1 MRKKKTEIAKAKIQ
15 PSRMNPKDRVLEK
28 PEWRQQDWETNE
40 AYAQFQRWY
49 IMPNGSNVVDYL
61 AINGHTKQ
69 NTGVVEFKRLY
80 DAISALR
87 HNYLWNERTKAF
99 LENQRIETEKEL
111 ERQRKKD
118 IAKLVRN
125 LDVVETSCLGVMNGI
140 LKKMQTNEIA
150 YDGIDYKGA
159 TNALMRAC
167 ETIIKHT
174 ETKLKFLKDDN
185 ESHNTTVTVNV
196 GIEALQNI
204 GISVHGSQSKLLQE
218 IEEENE

>member
-1 MRKKKTEIAKAKIQ
+1 MRKKKTEIVKNNTY

-28 PEWRQQDWETNE
+28 PEWKQQEWENNE
-40 AYAQFQRWY
+40 AYAKFQRWY
-49 IMPNGSNVVDYL
+49 IMPHGSNMGDYL
-61 AINGHTKQ
+61 AILGHTKQ
-69 NTGVVEFKRLY
+69 NTSVAEYKRLY
-80 DAISALR
+80 DALSAIR

-99 LENQRIETEKEL
+99 LEHQRVETEKEI

-125 LDVVETSCLGVMNGI
+125 LDAVETSCLGVMNGI
-140 LKKMQTNEIA
+140 LEKMQNKEIK

-167 ETIIKHT
+167 ETILKHT
-174 ETKLKFLKDDN
+174 ETKLKFLKDDKEN
-185 ESHNTTVTVNV
+185 QNPTVTVNV

-204 GISVHGSQSKLLQE
+204 GISVYGSQSQLLRE
-218 IEEENE
+218 IEEDDE